1 MNAILVDDEPDGIR
15 VLQKMLER
23 YCPQVQIIATC
34 NSATKALNL
43 LEYQETD
50 IVFLDIRMPGMSG
63 LDLLSQLAVK
73 NFEVIFVTAHSEY
86 MLQALQFSA
95 ADYLLKPVV
104 ESRLIDA
111 VHRVEKRLRTEKKEA
126 RIEALLHNLTQTG
139 HPVDMRLCIPTT
151 KGFIVAE
158 LKDIICCEAARSYTT
173 FHLINNNKVT
183 VSKPLI
189 DYCNLLKDI
198 YFLRVHK
205 SYLINLRHV
214 KEYQRGEG
222 GLVILSNGLEIEIS
236 RRKKEEFMLKI
247 KEVFMS

>member
-111 VHRVEKRLRTEKKEA
+111 VH
-126 RIEALLHNLTQTG
+126 
-139 HPVDMRLCIPTT
+139 
-151 KGFIVAE
+151 
-158 LKDIICCEAARSYTT
+158 
-173 FHLINNNKVT
+173 
-183 VSKPLI
+183 
-189 DYCNLLKDI
+189 
-198 YFLRVHK
+198 
-205 SYLINLRHV
+205 
-214 KEYQRGEG
+214 
-222 GLVILSNGLEIEIS
+222 
-236 RRKKEEFMLKI
+236 
-247 KEVFMS
+247 